1 MGVDDAVQNCT
12 IAHYALHV
20 VQSHVINFCC
30 ISILSTPCIVGAS
43 PQRRA
48 NGKKGGRNSA
58 GAMNLLA
65 NAAEDNEA
73 YENPLTHA
81 QLQQLQQHLLQQQ
94 FQVNSMHVLI
104 ICCNNRVCLSLSK
117 QYIIKMVALPC
128 QDFCKYI
135 WQSQQSSRG
144 FC

>member
-1 MGVDDAVQNCT
+1 MLC
-12 IAHYALHV
+12 
-20 VQSHVINFCC
+20 SHMSVCAAA
-30 ISILSTPCIVGAS
+30 SASSSVGAS

-94 FQVNSMHVLI
+94 FQVNSMHVHI
-104 ICCNNRVCLSLSK
+104 IS
-117 QYIIKMVALPC
+117 
-128 QDFCKYI
+128 
-135 WQSQQSSRG
+135 
-144 FC
+144 